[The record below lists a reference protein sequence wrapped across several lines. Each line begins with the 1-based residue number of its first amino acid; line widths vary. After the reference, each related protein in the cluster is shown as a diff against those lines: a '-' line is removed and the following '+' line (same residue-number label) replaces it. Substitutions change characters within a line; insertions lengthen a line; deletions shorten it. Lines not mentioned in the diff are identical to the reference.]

1 MVAACHPLIVAMK
14 PKRTFFLKEEKQ
26 LNFGKTPGF
35 LKWFVVWALD
45 FLQGAKKGCSMAIMT
60 WKVSVLVSTPRAN

>member
-26 LNFGKTPGF
+26 LNFGKNAE
-35 LKWFVVWALD
+35 FVLNSLSFGLWISCRVL
-45 FLQGAKKGCSMAIMT
+45 KKGAV
-60 WKVSVLVSTPRAN
+60 WL